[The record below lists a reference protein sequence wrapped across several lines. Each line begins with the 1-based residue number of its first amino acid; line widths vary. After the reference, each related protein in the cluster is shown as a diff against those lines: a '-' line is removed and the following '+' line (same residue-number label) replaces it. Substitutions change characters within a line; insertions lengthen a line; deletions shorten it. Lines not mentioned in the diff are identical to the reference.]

1 MTATVINPVAS
12 LSPSS
17 LSFGNQKTNTT
28 SAAKTI
34 TLTNT
39 GTTQLALNT
48 VSISGNFALASG
60 TTCAHGTALAP
71 NGKCLI
77 NVTFKPTS
85 KGSKSGTVTV
95 TDNAL
100 RGTSTVSLSGTG
112 N

>member
-1 MTATVINPVAS
+1 MTATVINPAAS
-12 LSPSS
+12 LNPSS
-17 LSFGNQKTNTT
+17 LSFGNQKSGTT
-28 SAAKTI
+28 SASKTI

-39 GTTQLALNT
+39 GTTQLTLST

-60 TTCAHGTALAP
+60 TTCAHNTALAP
-71 NGKCLI
+71 NANCLI
-77 NVTFKPTS
+77 KVTFTPTS

-100 RGTSTVSLSGTG
+100 HGTSTAGLSGSG